1 MDENLIANA
10 IGPLPFPS
18 FFKVDEIA
26 RLLRVEEVEVRRMLR
41 DREIPAYLLS
51 DGYRISTKD
60 FLTWLL
66 IQRASRG
73 LRNEPGQRRRGAQA

>member
-10 IGPLPFPS
+10 VGPLPFPS
-18 FFKVDEIA
+18 FFRVDEIA
-26 RLLRVEEVEVRRMLR
+26 RLLRVEERNVRRMVR

-66 IQRASRG
+66 VQRASGG
-73 LRNEPGQRRRGAQA
+73 LPDEHRQRRHGAQA

>member
-1 MDENLIANA
+1 MNDNLVANA

-18 FFKVDEIA
+18 FFKLDDVA
-26 RLLRVEEVEVRRMLR
+26 RLLRIDEREVRRMVR
-41 DREIPAYLLS
+41 DREIAAYLLS

-66 IQRASRG
+66 VQRASGG
-73 LRNEPGQRRRGAQA
+73 LPDERR